1 MAIYDQNFV
10 DILNKELVP
19 ALGCTDPGA
28 FGLTAAIAREHAPGE
43 LVSIEIE
50 GSALVVG
57 GIQGV
62 GIPNSGGQRGGMLC
76 AAMGYYG
83 GDSSLGLEVLRT
95 VTKEDLKKAEEL
107 AASGKITL
115 SIVPIDQCPATTYL
129 KTTVKSK
136 DHVGVCAVASSHGNV
151 VYISEDDTIIMD
163 KIEETRATENLAHLD
178 LSWFTIE
185 NAYNF
190 SKNYPMDKLPI
201 IAQAIEL
208 NTELAAEGLR
218 NPYGMQVALTLKENV
233 EKGIVSD
240 DEVNYILRWAI
251 AGADARMGGADFA
264 AMSNAVSGNQ
274 GVMVTMAPIAAGDY
288 IKADE
293 ETKFRGALFANLMN
307 LYTKYMTKEFCHY
320 PPQCYCSTMAPAAAA
335 AGVAFVHGYSVKEII
350 DLVRSSVNNIA
361 GTACDGAKPGCA
373 FKMYTGLCGALQ
385 AMFLA
390 KKGITAQSYD
400 GLCDDDIGVT
410 FDNLY
415 RFQKECM
422 LPMADV
428 IAKINLEQGAFI

>member
-1 MAIYDQNFV
+1 MNQNFV

-28 FGLTAAIAREHAPGE
+28 FGLTAAIAREHAPGN
-43 LVSIEIE
+43 LVSIHVE

-62 GIPNSGGQRGGMLC
+62 GIPNSGGQRGGKLC

-83 GDSSLGLEVLRT
+83 GDSNLGLEVLRT

-115 SIVPIDQCPATTYL
+115 SIVPIEDCPSTTYL
-129 KTTVKSK
+129 KTTVTT
-136 DHVGVCAVASSHGNV
+136 DEHVGVCAVASSHGNV
-151 VYISEDDTIIMD
+151 VYISEDDKILMD
-163 KIEETRATENLAHLD
+163 KIEETKATENLAHLD
-178 LSWFTIE
+178 LSWFTIQ
-185 NAYNF
+185 NAFEFARTYD
-190 SKNYPMDKLPI
+190 MAKLPI
-201 IAQAIEL
+201 IRQAVDLTRAICE
-208 NTELAAEGLR
+208 EGLK
-218 NPYGMQVALTLKENV
+218 NPYGLQVARTLKENV
-233 EKGIVSD
+233 ENKVVAD
-240 DEVNYILRWAI
+240 DEVNYILRWSI
-251 AGADARMGGADFA
+251 AGVDARMGGADFA

-274 GVMVTMAPIAAGDY
+274 GIMVTMAPLASGDY
-288 IKADE
+288 IGADE
-293 ETKFRGALFANLMN
+293 EMKFRGAIFSNLIN

-320 PPQCYCSTMAPAAAA
+320 PPQCYCCTMAPAAAA

-350 DLVRSSVNNIA
+350 DLIRTSVNNIA

-373 FKMYTGLCGALQ
+373 FKMYTGLSGALQ
-385 AMFLA
+385 AMYLA

-400 GLCDDDIGVT
+400 GLCDDDIAVT
-410 FDNLY
+410 FNNIY

>member
-1 MAIYDQNFV
+1 
-10 DILNKELVP
+10 
-19 ALGCTDPGA
+19 
-28 FGLTAAIAREHAPGE
+28 
-43 LVSIEIE
+43 
-50 GSALVVG
+50 
-57 GIQGV
+57 
-62 GIPNSGGQRGGMLC
+62 
-76 AAMGYYG
+76 
-83 GDSSLGLEVLRT
+83 
-95 VTKEDLKKAEEL
+95 
-107 AASGKITL
+107 
-115 SIVPIDQCPATTYL
+115 
-129 KTTVKSK
+129 
-136 DHVGVCAVASSHGNV
+136 
-151 VYISEDDTIIMD
+151 
-163 KIEETRATENLAHLD
+163 
-178 LSWFTIE
+178 
-185 NAYNF
+185 
-190 SKNYPMDKLPI
+190 
-201 IAQAIEL
+201 
-208 NTELAAEGLR
+208 
-218 NPYGMQVALTLKENV
+218 
-233 EKGIVSD
+233 
-240 DEVNYILRWAI
+240 
-251 AGADARMGGADFA
+251 
-264 AMSNAVSGNQ
+264 
-274 GVMVTMAPIAAGDY
+274 MAPIAAGDY